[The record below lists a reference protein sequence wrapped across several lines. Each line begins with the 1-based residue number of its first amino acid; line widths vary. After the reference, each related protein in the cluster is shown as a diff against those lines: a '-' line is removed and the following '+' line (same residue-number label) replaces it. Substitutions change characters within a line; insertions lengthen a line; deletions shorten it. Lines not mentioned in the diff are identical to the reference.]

1 METIEKGFK
10 YRIYPK
16 ESQIEQIELMFKAK
30 RFVWNHFLKLNMDK
44 FEKKE
49 KLLTYNQMSSLLT
62 QLKKENIWLKQCE
75 KSILQNTLK
84 DLARAYSNFFKG
96 SMKYTKETIE
106 HAKRT
111 GKNLTF
117 YDLEKHPKFKSW
129 KNNYQSIKMS
139 FVKTTAGGNI
149 RVKEKE
155 IKYTSTGKYKKQNCK
170 IQIPKIN
177 NIKIAYSR
185 QYQGRIVSSTLSRD
199 TDNKYYISLC
209 CVDISNNPCEQ
220 TGAVLGID
228 LGIKEFATTSDN
240 ETIANPKFYR
250 KYEKQLIKAQK
261 ILSRRKIKGSNRN
274 KQRLKVNKYHKKI
287 ANCRLDFLQK
297 LSTKLI
303 IDYDIICME
312 DLNTKGM
319 LKNHKLA
326 KSIADVSFFE
336 FNRELE
342 YKSKWNYKLISR
354 IDRFYPSSQICSGC
368 GNQSNQT
375 KDLGVRTYICKK
387 CGLEIDR
394 DYNASIN
401 ILNEGLRILEDKAS

>member
-16 ESQIEQIELMFKAK
+16 KSQIEQIELMFNAK
-30 RFVWNHFLKLNMDK
+30 RFIWNHFLKLNMDK
-44 FEKKE
+44 FQKKE

-84 DLARAYSNFFKG
+84 DLARAYSTFFKG

-106 HAKRT
+106 HAKRVD
-111 GKNLTF
+111 KKLTF
-117 YDLEKHPKFKSW
+117 YDLEKHPKFKSY
-129 KNNYQSIKMS
+129 KNNYQSCKMN
-139 FVKTTAGGNI
+139 FTNNNI
-149 RVKEKE
+149 EVLEKE
-155 IKYTSTGKYKKQNCK
+155 TKYTSTGKYRKQFCK
-170 IQIPKIN
+170 IKLPKI
-177 NIKIAYSR
+177 KKVRIAYSR

-209 CVDISNNPCEQ
+209 CVDIVNNPYKQ
-220 TGAVLGID
+220 TGVMVGVD
-228 LGIKEFATTSDN
+228 LGVKEFATTSDN
-240 ETIANPKFYR
+240 EVINNPKFYR
-250 KYEKQLIKAQK
+250 KYEKQLIKTQK
-261 ILSRRKIKGSNRN
+261 VLSRRKIKGNNRN

-287 ANCRLDFLQK
+287 ANCRIDFLQK
-297 LSTKLI
+297 LSTELVKN
-303 IDYDIICME
+303 YDIICME

-326 KSIADVSFFE
+326 KSIADVSFYE

-342 YKSKWNYKLISR
+342 YKSKWNYKVISR

-375 KDLGVRTYICKK
+375 KDLSVRTYICEK

-394 DYNASIN
+394 DYNASLN
-401 ILNEGLRILEDKAS
+401 ILNEGLRLLEDKVS